1 MPAATMNAPSR
12 TGQRLRLGLAAATM
26 LFAGSALGDTPLHEA
41 AQSGNAAKCEQL
53 IKAGADVN
61 AMDPDYGLTPLH
73 WASQSAN
80 WALQSAKADI
90 VRALL
95 VGGADKDA
103 KNNNGQTP
111 LDLARLAVLEMLPQ
125 RKFPIWLAR

>member
-1 MPAATMNAPSR
+1 MPAATMNPPSR

-41 AQSGNAAKCEQL
+41 AQSGNAASCERL

-61 AMDPDYGLTPLH
+61 ATDPDYGLTPLH
-73 WASQSAN
+73 EAAR
-80 WALQSAKADI
+80 KGYADI
-90 VRALL
+90 VHALL
-95 VGGADKDA
+95 VGGADPDA

-111 LDLARLAVLEMLPQ
+111 LDLARLAVLEMMPQ